1 MGNVHYL
8 QDKPEV
14 PPAPNDLWEKKP
26 VPYSKLWY
34 LFDGKRE
41 REGERERERGRD
53 GERKRERERR
63 GGREK
68 GGWREGAAQHFLLR
82 VMLNNYTSKEMI
94 AFVICMV

>member
-1 MGNVHYL
+1 MYNVYYL

-41 REGERERERGRD
+41 GGREREREGGRGKEGEREGERERER
-53 GERKRERERR
+53 E
-63 GGREK
+63 GGRKE
-68 GGWREGAAQHFLLR
+68 GRELHSVL
-82 VMLNNYTSKEMI
+82 Y
-94 AFVICMV
+94 